1 MKRKSTLIGMIYFLF
16 LLFVSVQFVSAQKIN
31 KRLRPKPRQIFNK
44 KLTYNVTE
52 EEKIGKFYDG
62 AWSKP
67 EQNRSSRLLHYTAEK
82 VISGKKKD
90 VLFSKASGKN
100 VVTGSYW
107 LTVNKQAY
115 VKAKHFDGPPY
126 QLYEI
131 YDLNG
136 NLLSTVEFNKPNTF
150 GWDGPYEK
158 VIWTVKPYFFFD
170 DGQYIGVDFDPGVL
184 HFVNPNLNVY
194 KEIPIFDPLVVLEE
208 NIDVCGN
215 QYNPQNQDIF
225 VYLWAKSRWDVEDK
239 KFAYVCLLIDENGN
253 VLWRREKPTMTW
265 SMMSPNGEYMV
276 LFTEERGKDFEGE
289 VEIIRRDGTTV
300 STINTCFSTSKDR
313 FSEDMKVIGF
323 REKHKR
329 INIYD
334 VQTGELLNTFTFNGF
349 RPVKEIAINHQKNL
363 LYVLRNYPSAFP
375 EGNRYVNIYALDGS
389 AKIPLWEF
397 DMGEFNRKR
406 DDFIGG
412 THLSISNDG
421 EEITAYS
428 NGMLRRF
435 RMVK

>member
-1 MKRKSTLIGMIYFLF
+1 MKRKSTLIGTIYFLC
-16 LLFVSVQFVSAQKIN
+16 LLLVSVQFVSAQKID
-31 KRLRPKPRQIFNK
+31 KKPKPVFNK
-44 KLTYNVTE
+44 KLTYSIAE

-67 EQNRSSRLLHYTAEK
+67 EQSKSSRLLHYKTEK
-82 VISGKKKD
+82 MISGKKKD

-100 VVTGSYW
+100 IFTGSGW

-115 VKAKHFDGPPY
+115 VKAKNFEGPPY
-126 QLYEI
+126 QVYEI

-136 NLLSTVEFNKPNTF
+136 KLLSTVEFNKPNTF
-150 GWDGPYEK
+150 GWDGPYK
-158 VIWTVKPYFFFD
+158 SVIWTVKPYYYFD
-170 DGQYIGVDFDPGVL
+170 DGQFGGVDFEEGMF
-184 HFVNPNLNVY
+184 HIVNPSKNIY
-194 KEIPIFDPLVVLEE
+194 KEIPVL
-208 NIDVCGN
+208 IPPIPIKYRLGVSRKRA
-215 QYNPQNQDIF
+215 YNSQTKDMF
-225 VYLWAKSRWDVEDK
+225 VLLEARSRWDVEDK
-239 KFAYVCLLIDENGN
+239 KIAYVCLLIDENGN

-276 LFTEERGKDFEGE
+276 LFTEERGKDFEGG
-289 VEIIRRDGTTV
+289 VEIIRRDGSTV
-300 STINTCFSTSKDR
+300 STINTCFSTSMDR
-313 FSEDMKVIGF
+313 FSEDMKLIGF

-363 LYVLRNYPSAFP
+363 LYVLRNYPAAFP

-397 DMGEFNRKR
+397 DMGAFNRKK
-406 DDFIGG
+406 DDYINP